1 MSEVATRLR
10 QCASCR
16 QAFPRN
22 TMLRVTWCR
31 EGNQFSL
38 DNNPPLQGRSAYVCN
53 RPTCLQEAIKAKR
66 VQRALKTTLP
76 DVIVD
81 SLKARLAQ
89 LEAAG

>member
-31 EGNQFSL
+31 EGHRFSL
-38 DNNPPLQGRSAYVCN
+38 DSDPPLQGRSAYVCK
-53 RPTCLQEAIKAKR
+53 RPACLQDALKAKR
-66 VQRALKTTLP
+66 LQRSLKTALP